1 MKIDLFGYTFNLN
14 NGHDLS
20 IALSS
25 EGPRAWYVDT
35 ARIEPVMTE
44 RFTGSVAA
52 GGAVNFRNVA
62 FNPHGHGTHTENAG
76 HILAEAP
83 SVINSVNQV
92 FYLAQLVTVEL
103 EEREGDLMVSD
114 FGTILPEVEAL
125 IVRTKPNDHSKLSK
139 IYSGTN
145 FPYVH
150 VAAIE
155 QLNKTSVKHLL
166 IDLPSIDREEDGGAL
181 AAHHLFWNVPH
192 APQWDKT
199 ITEFI
204 FVNNEI
210 EDGLYALNLQ
220 LANFNNDAAPS
231 RPLIFSR
238 QENKE

>member
-1 MKIDLFGYTFNLN
+1 MKIELFGYTFNLN

-20 IALSS
+20 IALSE
-25 EGPRAWYVDT
+25 EGPRAWYVDA

-62 FNPHGHGTHTENAG
+62 FNPHGHGTHTE
-76 HILAEAP
+76 AP

-92 FYLAQLVTVEL
+92 FYLAQLVTVDL

-114 FGTILPEVEAL
+114 FGTIFPEVEAL

-139 IYSGTN
+139 LYSGTN

-150 VAAIE
+150 VTAIE

-192 APQWDKT
+192 APQWNKT

-204 FVNNEI
+204 FVKNEI

-220 LANFNNDAAPS
+220 VANFNNDAAPS

>member
-1 MKIDLFGYTFNLN
+1 MKIELFGHTFNLN
-14 NGHDLS
+14 HGHDLS
-20 IALSS
+20 IALSDK
-25 EGPRAWYVDT
+25 GPRAWYVD
-35 ARIEPVMTE
+35 AVKIEPVMTD

-62 FNPHGHGTHTENAG
+62 FNPHGHCTHTENAG
-76 HILAEAP
+76 HIVADAP
-83 SVINSVNQV
+83 SVVESVDRV

-125 IVRTKPNDHSKLSK
+125 IVRTKPNDHSKLNK

-145 FPYVH
+145 FPYVC
-150 VAAIE
+150 VSAIE
-155 QLNKTSVKHLL
+155 QLNKSSVKHLL
-166 IDLPSIDREEDGGAL
+166 IDLPSIDREEDEGAL
-181 AAHHLFWNVPH
+181 AAHHLFWNVPS
-192 APQWDKT
+192 APRWDKT

-220 LANFNNDAAPS
+220 LANFNNDATPS
-231 RPLIFSR
+231 RPLIFGR
-238 QENKE
+238 